1 MATMSKDERV
11 QESIEKLLELL
22 QKANEAGLIDLA
34 EDIVE
39 LVPDSLSY
47 MTDPRILTI
56 GSNISFIL
64 HVLEML
70 NPTILSVMFNNFAKA
85 LNEEMTPE
93 TFQNPPKV
101 GLMGLMK
108 MLGDPDVQR
117 ALGFIFLFLKAFGR
131 SISYTSE
138 DFSKMM
144 PQMENQL
151 KMIREKRKKLGIS

>member
-1 MATMSKDERV
+1 MTTMNKDERV

-34 EDIVE
+34 EEVVD

-47 MTDPRILTI
+47 LTDPRILTI
-56 GSNISFIL
+56 GSNISFML

-70 NPTILSVMFNNFAKA
+70 NPTMLTVMFNNFAKA

-101 GLMGLMK
+101 GLMGLMR

-117 ALGFIFLFLKAFGR
+117 ALGFLFLFLKAFGR

-138 DFSKMM
+138 EFSKLM